1 MYVKYQARALLHG
14 ISMSGLHMLQQCSGI
29 CSEGSNLIFMSYW
42 LFGLNW
48 DFHAADNC
56 QRTLLPWFHH
66 ELPLLNSSQWKIN
79 LRDFLRR
86 FCSETKQLRC
96 IIEYP
101 LNLLNML
108 NLNSCTSGL
117 NGSQLQ
123 GSSYFHFSES
133 IHTLVIRLMMVPKV
147 KVMKLILEIGN
158 NNF

>member
-1 MYVKYQARALLHG
+1 
-14 ISMSGLHMLQQCSGI
+14 MLQTTAGRH
-29 CSEGSNLIFMSYW
+29 F
-42 LFGLNW
+42 
-48 DFHAADNC
+48 C
-56 QRTLLPWFHH
+56 QWFHH

-117 NGSQLQ
+117 NGSQFQ